1 MEREY
6 SRVNL
11 LMPRI
16 VEAHVMNYEY
26 TTENGIWRVLSKA
39 KYRNPK
45 TQIPRTRCRIQCETE
60 QIALD
65 CGHDVIRRDETSKM
79 RKNCTG
85 DFCGSKPRFY
95 GLSIQCIFDANI
107 GRQFSFLPYKIKS
120 VY

>member
-26 TTENGIWRVLSKA
+26 TSENGIWRVKQNIEIRRLRS
-39 KYRNPK
+39 Y
-45 TQIPRTRCRIQCETE
+45 QCETE

-107 GRQFSFLPYKIKS
+107 GRQFSFLP
-120 VY
+120 